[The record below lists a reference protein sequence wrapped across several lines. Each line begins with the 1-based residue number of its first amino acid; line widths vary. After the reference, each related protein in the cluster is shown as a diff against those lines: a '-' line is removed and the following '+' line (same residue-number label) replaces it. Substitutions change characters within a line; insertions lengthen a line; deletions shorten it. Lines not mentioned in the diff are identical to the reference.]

1 MKALRWVGL
10 ALLAVLVLLA
20 IAAGVLYALFDG
32 DKVKA
37 EISRAVLEKHQRT
50 LVIDGQPQLSLWP
63 NVGIALGK
71 VTLSERGS
79 ATQFVAL
86 NSARV
91 SVAVMPLLRQ
101 QVQVRALD
109 VAGLQATLVK
119 KKDGALNIDDLLG
132 QPAAADKATPGKTAD
147 GATNTSPSE
156 PLTIDIASIRL
167 ADAQLTWRDE
177 KAGTTTTLS
186 KLNLSTGPVQADTG
200 AKTASITAL
209 NFSAKGSAG
218 QDVFELKLEAPKLVL
233 SPAQS
238 SGDSVTLTASLQ
250 GAQRSAVVNLALSGV
265 QGNADALKIASLAL
279 KLDAKA
285 GDAAFKGQLSSPVAV
300 NVAAQ
305 TVALAQLVG
314 SLEAAHP
321 SMPMK
326 QLTLPIKGA
335 LKVDALQQTAALELA
350 TQFDESKIATSVKV
364 NKFAPLA
371 LAFDLDIDQLNI
383 DKYLPPKPAAAAT
396 AEAGTGGSAGKEAP
410 LDLSALKGPTV
421 NGNIRIGAL
430 QVSKLKLAN
439 VNAKLALAG
448 GKLDV
453 APLSLNLYEGST
465 SGSLSVNANGNAVA
479 LKQTLRGVNVN
490 PLLKDLL
497 DKDVLEGRGDVA
509 LDVSAQGNTMSALK
523 KALAGN
529 ASLALKDGAIKGI
542 NLAQSLRDI
551 KAKLGQSDTTQQ
563 ANAGQKTDFSEL
575 TASFKI
581 ASGVAH
587 NDDLGVKSPFIRL
600 GGTGDIDVGASLI
613 NYLAK
618 ATIVGSGEGQGGKE
632 ADQLKGLTVPVRL
645 SGPFDKLAY
654 KIEWGAMLEDATK
667 ASIEAKKKELQA
679 AADEKVKAA
688 RTQAEDAV
696 KDKAK
701 DLFKG
706 LLGK

>member
-1 MKALRWVGL
+1 MKALRMVGL
-10 ALLAVLVLLA
+10 ALLAVVALLV

-37 EISRAVLEKHQRT
+37 EISRAVLEKQQRT

-101 QVQVRALD
+101 QVQVRALE
-109 VAGLQATLVK
+109 VQGLQATLVK

-132 QPAAADKATPGKTAD
+132 QPAAADHATAGKAVD
-147 GATNTSPSE
+147 SATNTSPSE
-156 PLTIDIASIRL
+156 PLMIDIASIRL

-218 QDVFELKLEAPKLVL
+218 QDAFELKLEAPKLVL

-285 GDAAFKGQLSSPVAV
+285 GDSAIKGQLSSPVAV

-305 TVALAQLVG
+305 TVALAQLAG
-314 SLEAAHP
+314 SVEVAHP

-430 QVSKLKLAN
+430 QVSKLKLAK

-465 SGSLSVNANGNAVA
+465 SGSLSVSANGNAVA

-490 PLLKDLL
+490 PLLKDLM

-509 LDVSAQGNTMSALK
+509 LDASAQGSTVSAMK

-581 ASGVAH
+581 ANGVAH
-587 NDDLGVKSPFIRL
+587 NDDLAMKSPFIRL
-600 GGTGDIDVGASLI
+600 GGAGAIDVGASLI

-667 ASIEAKKKELQA
+667 ASVEAKKKELQA